1 MWDLKYDTSELIYE
15 TETLTDMENKLTVT
29 KGERTGGGINEGFGI
44 SRFKL
49 FYIKQVNNK
58 LLLYSTR

>member
-29 KGERTGGGINEGFGI
+29 KGERNGGGINEGFGMHI
-44 SRFKL
+44 HT
-49 FYIKQVNNK
+49 Q
-58 LLLYSTR
+58 LYKNLKKNEYMPVQI

>member
-29 KGERTGGGINEGFGI
+29 KGERNGGGINEGFGI